1 MIISKLFLDVHALK
15 HYGLKDDGYSLHVLI
30 YSLFPG
36 NERDFLYYDY
46 GMGNS
51 GRTILIKSHSSP
63 LVPEVGSLESKR
75 VAPEFYSH
83 DRYGFQV
90 LVNPVIKR
98 KGNSSLVPV
107 RGDKAI
113 REWIFDRQESWG
125 FSVDWNSLELEEK
138 SVLVIPKGENRLVFN
153 RYLLRGSLFVLDRAN
168 FLESC
173 ERGIGRGKAFGF
185 GMLQIRPLL

>member
-15 HYGLKDDGYSLHVLI
+15 HYRMKDDGYSLHKLI

-36 NERDFLYYDY
+36 DERDFLYYDY
-46 GMGNS
+46 GMDEY
-51 GRTILIKSHSSP
+51 GRTILIESHSSP

-90 LVNPVIKR
+90 LVNPVIK
-98 KGNSSLVPV
+98 KKENPSLIPV
-107 RGDKAI
+107 RGDEAVRK
-113 REWIFDRQESWG
+113 WIIDRLESWG
-125 FSVDWNSLELEEK
+125 FSVDWDSLEIEEK
-138 SVLVIPKGENRLVFN
+138 SVLVIHKGENCLVYN

-168 FLESC
+168 FIQSC
-173 ERGIGRGKAFGF
+173 EMGIGRGKAFGF
-185 GMLQIRPLL
+185 GMLQIRPL